1 MKTTENL
8 RENSDS
14 F

>member
-8 RENSDS
+8 RELQYA
-14 F
+14 